1 MLLDGEVNSVVD
13 SPCIGW
19 CTTRQFG
26 DDRCRGCGRAEW
38 EVKDWNRL
46 PTLYRKLRIIG
57 LAEEGYTIRH
67 VVGPGWRPQLKRAG
81 DHE

>member
-1 MLLDGEVNSVVD
+1 MLLDGEVNSVID

-46 PTLYRKLRIIG
+46 PALYRKLRMIG

-67 VVGPGWRPQLKRAG
+67 VVGPGWRPQLKQAG